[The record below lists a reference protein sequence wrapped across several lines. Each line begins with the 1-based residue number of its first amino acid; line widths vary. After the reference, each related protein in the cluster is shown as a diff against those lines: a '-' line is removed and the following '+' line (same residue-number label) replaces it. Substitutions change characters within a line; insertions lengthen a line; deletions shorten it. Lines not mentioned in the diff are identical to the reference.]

1 MTVEYNTNELRYV
14 SNTQKNKSIF
24 WFKHTEK
31 EAPNER
37 EREMARNM
45 TLAIQNSAN
54 DWVFDSI
61 HNADSELNT

>member
-37 EREMARNM
+37 ERERDGEKYDISNPK
-45 TLAIQNSAN
+45 
-54 DWVFDSI
+54 
-61 HNADSELNT
+61 